1 MAQIPTYTAQQGLS
15 QPGPGTARVDTT
27 TGAMVE
33 QLGNSLTA
41 VMEQRQKRAQEKE
54 AFKATN
60 DYNTMQL
67 QLADELQKTKENAP
81 PDGTGVYDT
90 FTNTFNDKRNA
101 FLASI
106 QDPKLREKY
115 QTLLNDNTGSN
126 AAKWSIDA
134 ATVERDL
141 GYKWAD
147 KQLIEMQD
155 MTAKAISADPAKYDE
170 YLQQGMRP

>member
-60 DYNTMQL
+60 DYTM
-67 QLADELQKTKENAP
+67 NALGAE
-81 PDGTGVYDT
+81 DQV
-90 FTNTFNDKRNA
+90 
-101 FLASI
+101 
-106 QDPKLREKY
+106 
-115 QTLLNDNTGSN
+115 
-126 AAKWSIDA
+126 
-134 ATVERDL
+134 VEREIEQRFDL
-141 GYKWAD
+141 VLTPVMA
-147 KQLIEMQD
+147 
-155 MTAKAISADPAKYDE
+155 
-170 YLQQGMRP
+170 